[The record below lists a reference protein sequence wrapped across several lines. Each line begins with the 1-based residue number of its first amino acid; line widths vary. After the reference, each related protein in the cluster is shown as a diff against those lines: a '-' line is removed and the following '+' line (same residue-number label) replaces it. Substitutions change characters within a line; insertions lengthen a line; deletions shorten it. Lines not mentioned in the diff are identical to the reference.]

1 MLVDFLEFQ
10 FAFLESKKIPS
21 KIRNTFCFSAAIS
34 GKRNFVHHGI
44 ETNRRS
50 TQPPKKRNRCH
61 SMIRHQNAVAM
72 FLAKAVMRGI
82 HPLNVRHFEYF
93 QGGKIIATVTQKA

>member
-1 MLVDFLEFQ
+1 
-10 FAFLESKKIPS
+10 
-21 KIRNTFCFSAAIS
+21 
-34 GKRNFVHHGI
+34 
-44 ETNRRS
+44 
-50 TQPPKKRNRCH
+50 
-61 SMIRHQNAVAM
+61 MIRHQNAVAM